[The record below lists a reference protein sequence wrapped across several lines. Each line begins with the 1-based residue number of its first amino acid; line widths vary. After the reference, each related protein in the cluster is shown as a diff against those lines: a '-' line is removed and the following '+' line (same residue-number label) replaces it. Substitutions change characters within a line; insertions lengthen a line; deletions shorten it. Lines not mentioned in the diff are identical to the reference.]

1 MTIEKLKTII
11 SSQLGVP
18 VDQISNDDHI
28 VADLNADSLDL
39 VELVMEIE
47 RAFKVQIEQDEYE
60 NAMTVDKIAIL
71 VDKKLQ

>member
-18 VDQISNDDHI
+18 VDRINNTDHI

-47 RAFKVQIEQDEYE
+47 RAFKVQIEQEEYE
-60 NAMTVDKIAIL
+60 KAMTVDKIAIL